1 MSFRS
6 YCLVFLGAL
15 LLIVSPLSKAKYTS
29 DQVKAVYLFRI
40 ASFVY
45 WPQEEHKSQINI
57 CVPDNFEIQSI
68 LKKIT
73 LNKTVREKPFSVTSR
88 DCDLLYISDE
98 SHLSMMEQQP
108 STTVFIG
115 DITKFALRGGV
126 IELTLN
132 NGRIKPKVNM
142 NNIGDY
148 SISSN
153 FLRIAD
159 VVGESK

>member
-1 MSFRS
+1 MNSNARLMTLIGIF
-6 YCLVFLGAL
+6 L
-15 LLIVSPLSKAKYTS
+15 LLVAPVANAKYTPE
-29 DQVKAVYLFRI
+29 QVKAVYLFRI

-45 WPQEEHKSQINI
+45 WPQEALKSQINI
-57 CVPDNFEIQSI
+57 CVPDNSEIRSI

-73 LNKTVREKPFSVTSR
+73 FNKTVREKPFNVTNH

-98 SHLSMMEQQP
+98 DYLPLMEQQP
-108 STTVFIG
+108 SKTVLIG
-115 DITKFALRGGV
+115 DVSKFTRRGGV
-126 IELTLN
+126 IELALN

-159 VVGESK
+159 VVGELK